1 MKKVL
6 FTMAMLVAASG
17 AFAQQ
22 SVIKEA
28 KKLMKGSFGAAE
40 TTLAPALTNPETKD
54 LAETWDVAGNI
65 QKDWFDNEYKKKV
78 LGQPA
83 DEAQMYTS
91 AMKAIQYFFKCD
103 ELAQKPDAKG
113 KINNKFR
120 NANTKAILELRNSL
134 IEGGIQFFNNYNQSD
149 SAEDGKK
156 AVEFLGAY
164 AESAFNPMLES
175 ANLQQT
181 DQNLGLAAFYAS
193 AAAQRMEDWASIA
206 KYAKYAANDAE
217 YGQSA
222 AELAAEALKRQDKMD
237 EYFQALKEGVQKY
250 PQDKYFFAN
259 AVSYYTNQD
268 KYDDAIAYVNEALAS
283 DPNNSYKMYVKGV
296 VLAQAKKYDDAIAT
310 FQQATTVDPENAEA
324 WSMLGDVYRLQAQD
338 FSENA
343 TMDMDSPQYAK
354 DQQTLR
360 EFYAKAREPY
370 EKARQLK
377 PDERNLWLN
386 GLYTVY
392 YNLHLQSEFNEI
404 EALMNN

>member
-1 MKKVL
+1 
-6 FTMAMLVAASG
+6 MAMLIAASG

-65 QKDWFDNEYKKKV
+65 QKNWFDNEYKKKV

-83 DEAQMYTS
+83 NTDQMYAS
-91 AMKAIQYFFKCD
+91 AAKAIEYFFKCD

-120 NANTKAILELRNSL
+120 NANTKAITELRGAL
-134 IEGGIQFFNNYNQSD
+134 VEGGIEYFNKYNQSD
-149 SAEDGKK
+149 DQADAKK
-156 AVEFLGAY
+156 AIQYLGTY
-164 AESAFNPMLES
+164 AESAYNPMLEA
-175 ANLQQT
+175 ANLQAT

-193 AAAQRMEDWASIA
+193 AAAQRLEDWDAVA
-206 KYAKYAANDAE
+206 KYAKFGINDAE
-217 YGQSA
+217 YGQSS
-222 AELAAEALKRQDKMD
+222 AELAAEALKRQNKMD
-237 EYFQALKEGVQKY
+237 EYLQALKEGVQKF

-268 KYDDAIAYVNEALAS
+268 KFDEAIAYVDDALTS
-283 DPNNSYKMYVKGV
+283 DPSNSYKMYVKGV
-296 VLAQAKKYDDAIAT
+296 VYAQAKKYDEAIAT
-310 FQQATTVDPENAEA
+310 FQQATGVDPENAEA
-324 WSMLGDVYRLQAQD
+324 WSMMGDVYRLKAQD
-338 FSENA
+338 FSEKA

-360 EFYAKAREPY
+360 DFYAQAREPY

-392 YNLHLQSEFNEI
+392 YNLHLQNEFKEI
-404 EALMNN
+404 EDLMNN